1 MIVVMKH
8 WVTGCLV
15 VLTLSGNVAAYGPRQ
30 QPGSQVTI
38 ASVRAAAAAGRR
50 DDAWAM
56 LNRLPIEIST
66 VELAVELALTP
77 RTQVVEASRLPF
89 LADRT
94 ARLSL
99 DNVAVD
105 KRLTAC
111 AVVVKVSS
119 DASCSQLLDATTR
132 GDSGTALD
140 RARLW
145 VLRRLLGEQP
155 AALPAGWEAEVLGS
169 SALEAATWPELP
181 SASRVRL
188 LEPMAT
194 SQDPGKAIA
203 ALATLQIIPG
213 PEALALWRRLST
225 EGGPSYPGARTQI
238 QVGLARHGD
247 AESLKALA
255 PYLGQL
261 SVADRLVLAQ
271 GRAERREA
279 SGVTELVSI
288 VNIGAEHEAV
298 RAAEVLAG
306 IANAPSISVRVN
318 TWVRDGSLALRERW
332 LAVAARLK
340 LGASAEV
347 VRRLTSDDDAV
358 RLAAAVAVAAATA
371 SPPRQPLR

>member
-1 MIVVMKH
+1 MKH

-15 VLTLSGNVAAYGPRQ
+15 VVALGGTATAQAPLQ
-30 QPGSQVTI
+30 QPGPQPTI
-38 ASVRAAAAAGRR
+38 ASIRATAAAGRR
-50 DDAWAM
+50 EEAWAM
-56 LNRLPIEIST
+56 LDRLPIEIST
-66 VELAVELALTP
+66 VEVAVDLALAP

-99 DNVAVD
+99 DNAAVD

-111 AVVVKVSS
+111 VVVVKITS
-119 DASCSQLLDATTR
+119 DASCRELLDATTR
-132 GDSGTALD
+132 GDAGTALD

-145 VLRRLLGEQP
+145 VLRRLLGERP
-155 AALPAGWEAEVLGS
+155 ASLPAGWEAEVLGS
-169 SALEAATWPELP
+169 SALEVATWPELP

-247 AESLKALA
+247 PESLKALA

-279 SGVTELVSI
+279 SGVAELVSI
-288 VNIGAEHEAV
+288 VNIGAEHEAI
-298 RAAEVLAG
+298 RAAETLAG
-306 IANAPSISVRVN
+306 IAGAPSVSVRVR

-332 LAVAARLK
+332 LAVAAHLN

-358 RLAAAVAVAAATA
+358 RLAAAVAVAAAA
-371 SPPRQPLR
+371 SGPARQPSR

>member
-1 MIVVMKH
+1 MIDPMKH

-15 VLTLSGNVAAYGPRQ
+15 VLTLSGTVAAHSPRQ
-30 QPGSQVTI
+30 QPGPQTTI
-38 ASVRAAAAAGRR
+38 ASVRATAAAGRR
-50 DDAWAM
+50 EEAWAM
-56 LNRLPIEIST
+56 LNALPIEIGT
-66 VELAVELALTP
+66 VEVAVELALAP

-99 DNVAVD
+99 DDVAAA

-111 AVVVKVSS
+111 MVVVKISS
-119 DASCSQLLDATTR
+119 DASCRELVDATTR

-145 VLRRLLGEQP
+145 VLRRMLGERP
-155 AALPAGWEAEVLGS
+155 AALSAGWEAEVVGS
-169 SALEAATWPELP
+169 SALEVATWPELP

-188 LEPMAT
+188 LEPMVT

-247 AESLKALA
+247 PESLKALT
-255 PYLGQL
+255 PYLDRL

-279 SGVTELVSI
+279 SGVTELVRI
-288 VNIGAEHEAV
+288 VNVGAEHEAI
-298 RAAEVLAG
+298 RAAETLASIPG
-306 IANAPSISVRVN
+306 APSISTRVRA
-318 TWVRDGSLALRERW
+318 WVRDGSLALRERW
-332 LAVAARLK
+332 LGVAAHLN
-340 LGASAEV
+340 LGSSAEV
-347 VRRLTSDDDAV
+347 VGRLTSDDDAV
-358 RLAAAVAVAAATA
+358 RLAAAVAVAAAVA
-371 SPPRQPLR
+371 GPPR